1 MSQLEWQPINQPG
14 QLFERIVAQTKQL
27 IEDKALRAGDRLPPE
42 RDLAR
47 LLGVSRASLREAIKT
62 LEARGQLEVRHG
74 QGVFVRSPET
84 MGDALRAELLG
95 RSVDV
100 PEFFA
105 MREVLEVTAA
115 GWAAGAVSARYVSD
129 LEQMVEELDR
139 HAAIHPPDIV
149 AIRRDDVSIHL
160 LIAKM
165 TGNQF
170 LLRTMG
176 VLQDMLNANMET
188 TLVLPGRLE
197 RASREHHRIV
207 KAISEGNQVAARRAM
222 RVHIRN
228 ARAAAVSRLETSRKG
243 LR

>member
-1 MSQLEWQPINQPG
+1 MSQLEWQPITQPG
-14 QLFERIVAQTKQL
+14 QLYERIVAQTKQL
-27 IEDKALRAGDRLPPE
+27 VEDKALQAGDRLPPE
-42 RDLAR
+42 RELAR

-62 LEARGQLEVRHG
+62 LEARGYLEVRHG
-74 QGVFVRSPET
+74 QGVFVRSPEV

-115 GWAAGAVSARYVSD
+115 GWAACAASAPYVAE
-129 LEQMVEELDR
+129 LEQMLDELDR
-139 HAAIHPPDIV
+139 QGAVRPLDIV
-149 AIRRDDVSIHL
+149 AIRRHDVSIHL

-165 TGNQF
+165 AGNQF
-170 LLRTMG
+170 LLRTMA

-197 RASREHHRIV
+197 RASKEHHRIV
-207 KAISEGNQVAARRAM
+207 KAIAAGNQEAARRAM

-228 ARAAAVSRLETSRKG
+228 VRAAALGRLETSRKG
-243 LR
+243 AR